1 MSKLNGAVRRA
12 VQIAAGAAAAATVII
27 SGAGGA
33 SAASPPVTPS
43 PGGDNIWPIINLDRC
58 GGPIQVSRDTVPG
71 RTDLLGVTL
80 TPTGNFG
87 ASPQCAA
94 PVKLEWVNGIAP
106 FGHAVTVTVDK
117 PGPTRVD
124 IPIGAGVSLLSV
136 QTLGVPAFGTS
147 QYVWMQP

>member
-12 VQIAAGAAAAATVII
+12 VQIAAGVAATAAVII

-58 GGPIQVSRDTVPG
+58 GGPIQVSRGTVPG

-87 ASPQCAA
+87 ASSECVA

-106 FGHAVTVTVDK
+106 FGHAVTVTVDR

-124 IPIGAGVSLLSV
+124 IPIGAGASLLTV

>member
-12 VQIAAGAAAAATVII
+12 IQTAAGVAAAATLAV
-27 SGAGGA
+27 SGAGVA
-33 SAASPPVTPS
+33 SAAPPPATPS

-58 GGPIQVSRDTVPG
+58 GGPIQISRDTVPG
-71 RTDLLGVTL
+71 RTDLLSVTL
-80 TPTGNFG
+80 TPTGSFG
-87 ASPQCAA
+87 ATPECAA
-94 PVKLEWVNGIAP
+94 PVKVEWVNGIAP
-106 FGHAVTVTVDK
+106 FGHAATVTVDR

-124 IPIGAGVSLLSV
+124 IPIGAGVSLLAV